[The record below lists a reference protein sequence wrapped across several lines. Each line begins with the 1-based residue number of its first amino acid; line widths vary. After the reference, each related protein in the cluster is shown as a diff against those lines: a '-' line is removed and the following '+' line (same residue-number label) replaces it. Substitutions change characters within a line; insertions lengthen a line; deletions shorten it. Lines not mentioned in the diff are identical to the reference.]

1 MKKYF
6 FHLDGL
12 IRSKVSFHQALYLI
26 LELGETT
33 ARCTQDILR
42 HRDSLDRFSKVSWV
56 ICHRGR
62 GPLLMP
68 MILRHFYHVTYHW
81 QLDRWMMVK
90 EIVSRLLDEEGKLE
104 WWFEQDIDK
113 EEEKFEGDEDGGE
126 AGTDLVYTLEP
137 DLVTTLEPD
146 LVSNLEPDLVTT
158 LEPDPV
164 NTLEPDLVTTLE
176 PDLVNTLEPDL

>member
-1 MKKYF
+1 ELWWKDQFGYEPFDWNRLGRMHIQQKLARDFSCNIECREDHYKSHMKKYF

-90 EIVSRLLDEEGKLE
+90 EIVSRLLDEEGRS
-104 WWFEQDIDK
+104 WN
-113 EEEKFEGDEDGGE
+113 GG
-126 AGTDLVYTLEP
+126 LSKTLIKKKR
-137 DLVTTLEPD
+137 
-146 LVSNLEPDLVTT
+146 NLREMKMVVKY
-158 LEPDPV
+158 ES
-164 NTLEPDLVTTLE
+164 
-176 PDLVNTLEPDL
+176 